1 MEEVSPLAEFLGHIF
16 YKLDH
21 VKPVLLLDGHILAA
35 ALFPIFIAAHACLSR
50 PSSAAKPPKKDDDE
64 AESEDEEDEPSR
76 LGKGETFEPMDALI
90 FPLLAGC
97 TLCFLYMVLKW
108 IKDPAILNKILS
120 FYFCQVG
127 VFFINIFVKDAL
139 VVLRSFVFPRQY
151 RRGGKVWKVD
161 QSNRCFTVCG
171 SHPSNSAETRHS
183 PLPGILGIIPLPAY
197 LIDRLWL
204 CRHRMYQRVK
214 VQANV
219 RGIQKIKFRMGMLDV
234 VSVLVAI
241 AVTGYF
247 TMVSKP
253 WYLTNFVG
261 ISFCYCALQIM
272 SPSTFWTGSLILG
285 SLFLYDIYF
294 VFFTPMMVTV
304 ATKVDAPIKLL
315 FPRPSMPWEAATTT
329 PWAAT
334 TTAPS
339 MAATMVP
346 WEATPTTPLGS
357 TTPVPWEPETMNW
370 DPEIMVP
377 VPWLQKAKPLSLA
390 MLGLGDIVLPG
401 MVICMALRF
410 DLFLYYKRKG
420 TQKAKAEKEGNEF
433 VAPQYQT
440 ATGGWGE
447 RFWSA
452 PVRRSELELEPPYHD
467 ARTFPKTYFRVCIFG
482 YTLGMIATFIAMS
495 YFEHGQPALLY
506 LVPGV
511 LLSLWGTAWLKGDI
525 RHMWNFTDVLE
536 DEEDGDKK
544 DEKPKGSNDFK
555 SIFSRI
561 LSGESSIHSLF
572 LNTPDESRKED
583 EDASKKKEGSEAP
596 TEDKENENS
605 KTSPAKKDKGTDG
618 DAKDVDLF
626 SLSITLPQKAK
637 SKNSRASLGRFK
649 PATCEDDPDDIYLH
663 PERNSEPPAKRQRRS
678 LGDVDTA

>member
-1 MEEVSPLAEFLGHIF
+1 MEEVSPLAEFLGHIL
-16 YKLDH
+16 YKFDH
-21 VKPVLLLDGHILAA
+21 VKPILLLDAHILIA
-35 ALFPIFIAAHACLSR
+35 ALFPIIIAAHASLSR

-64 AESEDEEDEPSR
+64 AESEDDEDEPSR
-76 LGKGETFEPMDALI
+76 LSKAESFEPMDALI

-97 TLCFLYMVLKW
+97 TLSLLYLVLKW

-127 VFFINIFVKDAL
+127 VFFIEIFVKDAL

-161 QSNRCFTVCG
+161 QSKRCVTACG
-171 SHPSNSAETRHS
+171 NEQSNSAESRHS
-183 PLPGILGIIPLPAY
+183 PLPGILSVIPLPAY
-197 LIDRLWL
+197 LTDRLWL
-204 CRHRMYQRVK
+204 CRHWMYQHVK

-219 RGIQKIKFRMGMLDV
+219 RGIQKIKFRMGLLDV
-234 VSVLVAI
+234 VSVVVAV

-247 TMVSKP
+247 SMVSNP

-294 VFFTPMMVTV
+294 VFFTPVMVTV

-315 FPRPSMPWEAATTT
+315 FPRPSMPWEAVTTTPSEATTT
-329 PWAAT
+329 
-334 TTAPS
+334 
-339 MAATMVP
+339 VP
-346 WEATPTTPLGS
+346 WEATTTTPWGA
-357 TTPVPWEPETMNW
+357 TTTNPWEPEIMNW
-370 DPEIMVP
+370 DPESMAP
-377 VPWLQKAKPLSLA
+377 VPWPEDIKAPSLA

-401 MVICMALRF
+401 LVICMALRF
-410 DLFLYYKRKG
+410 DLFLYYKLKG
-420 TQKAKAEKEGNEF
+420 TQKAKAEKEGKEF

-452 PVRRSELELEPPYHD
+452 PVRRSESELEPPYHD
-467 ARTFPKTYFRVCIFG
+467 ARTFPKTYFQVCIFG
-482 YTLGMIATFIAMS
+482 YTLGMIATFVAMS

-511 LLSLWGTAWLKGDI
+511 LLSLWGTAWFKGDI
-525 RHMWNFTDVLE
+525 REMWNFSDVLE
-536 DEEDGDKK
+536 GEEDGDKK
-544 DEKPKGSNDFK
+544 DEKAKESTDFK
-555 SIFSRI
+555 SMFSRI
-561 LSGESSIHSLF
+561 LSGDSSLYSLF
-572 LNTPDESRKED
+572 MTPDKSHKED
-583 EDASKKKEGSEAP
+583 EVASKKDSSGAP
-596 TEDKENENS
+596 TEGKENDKS
-605 KTSPAKKDKGTDG
+605 KNSPAGKDKGTDG

-626 SLSITLPQKAK
+626 SLSITIPQKAK
-637 SKNSRASLGRFK
+637 PKKPRASLGRFK
-649 PATCEDDPDDIYLH
+649 PTTCEDDPDDIYLR

-678 LGDVDTA
+678 LGDMDTA